1 MAAEEIPEVSPEL
14 AAARYLARQEVALQN
29 PSSTAETRTK
39 PDTAPT
45 QGDDASTTA
54 R

>member
-1 MAAEEIPEVSPEL
+1 MAAKEIPEVSPEL

-29 PSSTAETRTK
+29 PSTAETRTE

-45 QGDDASTTA
+45 QGDDTSATT

>member
-14 AAARYLARQEVALQN
+14 AAARYLARQEVALQS
-29 PSSTAETRTK
+29 PSTAETRTE
-39 PDTAPT
+39 PDIAPT
-45 QGDDASTTA
+45 RGGDASTTA

>member
-14 AAARYLARQEVALQN
+14 AATRYLARQEVALQN
-29 PSSTAETRTK
+29 PSTAETRA
-39 PDTAPT
+39 DTAPT
-45 QGDDASTTA
+45 QGDDTSATT

>member
-1 MAAEEIPEVSPEL
+1 MAADEIPEVSPQL
-14 AAARYLARQEVALQN
+14 AAARYLARQEVALQY
-29 PSSTAETRTK
+29 PSTAETRTE

-45 QGDDASTTA
+45 QGNDAAPAT

>member
-29 PSSTAETRTK
+29 PSAAETRTE
-39 PDTAPT
+39 PGPAN
-45 QGDDASTTA
+45 DDGNAATL
-54 R
+54 

>member
-29 PSSTAETRTK
+29 PSTAE

-45 QGDDASTTA
+45 QGDDASTTTC
-54 R
+54 